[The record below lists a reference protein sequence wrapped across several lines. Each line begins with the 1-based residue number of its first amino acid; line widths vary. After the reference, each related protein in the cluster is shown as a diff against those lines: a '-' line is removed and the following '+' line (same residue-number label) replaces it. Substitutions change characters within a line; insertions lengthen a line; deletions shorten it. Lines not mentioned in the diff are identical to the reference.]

1 MLSSSRCLRSTFSG
15 DSNPLGIGISYPI
28 NANMRQ
34 LLRLHPD
41 SRCSAAAHIEVE
53 VARPRAD
60 ILVLSY
66 IVTGKMSDIRMPPVT
81 AAARSDELWRHTCF
95 EAFVRASSGAEYYE
109 FNFAPSTQ
117 WAAYRFSGYRSGMC
131 VAAEISA
138 PPIEVRSSSDSYT
151 LQVSLELNGLSAL
164 PRNSLWRLGLS
175 ALIEDTNG
183 RKSYWAL
190 AHPPGKP
197 DFHHADCFAH
207 EFSPAVPS

>member
-1 MLSSSRCLRSTFSG
+1 
-15 DSNPLGIGISYPI
+15 
-28 NANMRQ
+28 MRQ

-41 SRCSAAAHIEVE
+41 SRCFAAAHIEVA
-53 VARPRAD
+53 VACPRAD
-60 ILVLSY
+60 SLVLSY
-66 IVTGKMSDIRMPPVT
+66 IVTGKISEVRMPPVM

-95 EAFVRASSGAEYYE
+95 EAFVGASSGTEYYE

-117 WAAYRFSGYRSGMC
+117 WAAYRFISYRSGRC

-138 PPIEVRSSSDSYT
+138 PPIEVRSSPDCYT
-151 LQVSLELNGLSAL
+151 LQASLELNRLSGL
-164 PRNSLWRLGLS
+164 PRKDLWRLGLS
-175 ALIEDTNG
+175 ALLEDTSG

-207 EFSPAVPS
+207 EFSPAVQP